1 MHPKRA
7 ENPQAK
13 RPRVKDRE
21 LDKMIDSVAACVD
34 MPEMTRRKSGFHS
47 PSRPEA
53 ETSRLQFQVVMK
65 LAAGEPCS
73 EADLENA
80 LTGALDVLVREAQGV
95 ALGPVGGVNFAE
107 CEVELEFTV
116 EAISPAVFYAKMGE
130 ILRVL
135 EHAGFEWGGS
145 REERIDTDREL
156 DLQPA

>member
-1 MHPKRA
+1 M
-7 ENPQAK
+7 
-13 RPRVKDRE
+13 
-21 LDKMIDSVAACVD
+21 VD
-34 MPEMTRRKSGFHS
+34 MPEVTRRKSAFHS
-47 PSRPEA
+47 RSRPEP
-53 ETSRLQFQVVMK
+53 ETPRLQFQVVMK
-65 LAAGEPCS
+65 LAAVEPCS

-80 LTGALDVLVREAQGV
+80 LTGALDLLVREAQGV
-95 ALGPVGGVNFAE
+95 ALGPVGGVNFVE

-145 REERIDTDREL
+145 SEERIDANREL